1 MLKEFRDFIARG
13 NVIDLAVGVIIGAA
27 FGKIVT
33 TLVEGVIMPPI
44 GLLMGQVDFSS
55 LLYVLDQNLDPG
67 KWPTSF
73 ADAKARAIPVIA
85 YGQFIN
91 DIIGF
96 LVVAASVF
104 LLVKQVNRIK
114 SSVDHPLPA
123 AAPTTKDC
131 TFCASTIS
139 DPRHALPQLH
149 VAAVGLGTG
158 DWTGDWDWDRHA
170 GSKDPAYISYISTW
184 TPSSTTRSGGRRKY
198 AVARTALRAMST
210 NSFSRQTAIP
220 GRRVTMI
227 VSRPRK

>member
-73 ADAKARAIPVIA
+73 TDAKARAIPVIA

-114 SSVDHPLPA
+114 SSVDHP
-123 AAPTTKDC
+123 AP
-131 TFCASTIS
+131 
-139 DPRHALPQLH
+139 
-149 VAAVGLGTG
+149 
-158 DWTGDWDWDRHA
+158 
-170 GSKDPAYISYISTW
+170 
-184 TPSSTTRSGGRRKY
+184 
-198 AVARTALRAMST
+198 
-210 NSFSRQTAIP
+210 
-220 GRRVTMI
+220 
-227 VSRPRK
+227 